1 MVTCPERAG
10 PIDALSR
17 PRAAHADVCTIVCP
31 VPVAPPRKHP
41 KLARS
46 PLVNVVCQVRFP
58 PLLELAAEER
68 RNELL
73 AELQRALEDY
83 PLFAQVMGQE
93 ILLGPEGVQAQESRP
108 TQFRFTSDDG
118 RWNVGL
124 GPDSLSLQT
133 AHYDHFNDFVGRWQT
148 IATAVQGIL
157 TPSRQLRIGL
167 RYVDE
172 LRVDEADRPVQWV
185 GFLAP
190 EVLGLAGSKKW
201 GMSTTQSFQEWVLHV
216 ETVRCTV
223 RHGFLPS
230 EVHGREPFYL
240 LDTDCYVEEVSAFDP
255 VAQLDYLD
263 RFNDIAYEL
272 FRDALS
278 ESLYKTLEPEEA
290 S

>member
-1 MVTCPERAG
+1 
-10 PIDALSR
+10 
-17 PRAAHADVCTIVCP
+17 

-58 PLLELAAEER
+58 PLLDLGAEDR

-73 AELQRALEDY
+73 ATLQRALADY
-83 PLFAQVMGQE
+83 PLFARVLGQE
-93 ILLGPEGVQAQESRP
+93 ILLGPEGVQAQESQP

-124 GPDSLSLQT
+124 APDSLSLQT
-133 AHYDHFNDFVGRWQT
+133 THYNHFNDFVGRWQT
-148 IATAVQGIL
+148 IATAVQEVL
-157 TPSRQLRIGL
+157 APSRQLRIGL

-172 LRVDEADRPVQWV
+172 LRADGADRPAAWTD
-185 GFLAP
+185 FLVP
-190 EVLGLAGSKKW
+190 EVLGLAGSEKW
-201 GMSTTQSFQEWVLHV
+201 GASTTQSFQEWVLQV
-216 ETVRCTV
+216 ESIRCTL
-223 RHGFLPS
+223 RHGFLPT

-255 VAQLDYLD
+255 LAQLDDLS

-278 ESLYKTLEPEEA
+278 EPLYEMFGPEEA